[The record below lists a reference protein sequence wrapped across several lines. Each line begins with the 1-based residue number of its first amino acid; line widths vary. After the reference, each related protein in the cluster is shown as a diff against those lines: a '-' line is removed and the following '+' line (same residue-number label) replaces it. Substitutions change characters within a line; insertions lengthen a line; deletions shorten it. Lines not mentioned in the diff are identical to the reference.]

1 MRLSSLLHSFLDK
14 VYIGGKSTGA
24 NLAAMNPV
32 LQYSNTPLLQYPITP
47 ILQLLVLI
55 LFLSSCSILEGPK
68 EISNP
73 MDPNDPDFV
82 TPTVTFLQAPVEGEI
97 VDTSFVTFEW
107 EGNQPSMN
115 FSYKMDNNDWTE
127 WSTEKSVE
135 FNYMDEGSHSFEI
148 KSRYFNGVES
158 DMPQRILFSVD
169 DVQGPALMFFPRK
182 STVTNG
188 ETFSVEIVAEEVEN
202 LAGAK
207 VVVLFNASYLQ
218 VQGITVYEDE
228 RSILKTNGGTVIP
241 FYEFDNSVGS
251 LKIESGV
258 ATGDPPGVDGTG
270 AIASVM
276 FQTIM
281 SGTTEITFDLSSEMR
296 TPNNESILLSE
307 MVEGVVI
314 IE

>member
-1 MRLSSLLHSFLDK
+1 MICSLATSRDFGI
-14 VYIGGKSTGA
+14 VAPYGA
-24 NLAAMNPV
+24 GRSGTTPHRV
-32 LQYSNTPLLQYPITP
+32 LRT
-47 ILQLLVLI
+47 ILQLFVLI
-55 LFLSSCSILEGPK
+55 LFLSSCSILEGPE

-73 MDPNDPDFV
+73 MDPNDPDFAP
-82 TPTVTFLQAPVEGEI
+82 PTVTFLQAPVEGEI
-97 VDTSFVTFEW
+97 VDTSYVTFEW

-135 FNYMDEGSHSFEI
+135 FNYLDESSHSFEI

-169 DVQGPALMFFPRK
+169 DVQGPALIFFPRL
-182 STVTNG
+182 SIVTSG
-188 ETFSVEIVAEEVEN
+188 LMFSVEIMAEDVAN

-207 VVVLFNASYLQ
+207 VVVNFNPSYLQ
-218 VQGITVYEDE
+218 VQEIIVYADD
-228 RSILKTNGGTVIP
+228 RSIFKTNGGTVIP
-241 FYEFDNSVGS
+241 FYEYNNSEGS

-270 AIASVM
+270 AIAFVM
-276 FQTIM
+276 FQTT
-281 SGTTEITFDLSSEMR
+281 SRGTTEIVFNTSSEMR
-296 TPNNESILLSE
+296 TPDNESILLSE
-307 MVEGVVI
+307 IVEGVVI